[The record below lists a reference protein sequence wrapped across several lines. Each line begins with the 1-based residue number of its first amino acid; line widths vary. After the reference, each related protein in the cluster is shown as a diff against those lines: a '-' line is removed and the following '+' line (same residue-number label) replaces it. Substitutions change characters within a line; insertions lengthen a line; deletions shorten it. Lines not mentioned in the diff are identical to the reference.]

1 MSRINWCIT
10 RHTVTRYE
18 IKPWRLFL
26 FIRMIRIIIFI
37 FRLWRGGLGPAENGA
52 RWRRKVAGGNVATV
66 GQTVGDS
73 LEPDAVQVFLQMNGH
88 AVATFVELE
97 MDSNLVMKM

>member
-1 MSRINWCIT
+1 
-10 RHTVTRYE
+10 
-18 IKPWRLFL
+18 
-26 FIRMIRIIIFI
+26 MIRIIIFI

-52 RWRRKVAGGNVATV
+52 GWRRKVAGGNVATV

-73 LEPDAVQVFLQMNGH
+73 LEPDSVQVLLQMDGH

-97 MDSNLVMKM
+97 MDSNLVIKKHL